1 MDTAA
6 VKADTAAGAEVSTK
20 TRACMDNDA
29 NVCEGYGGDSYGSSS
44 GY

>member
-1 MDTAA
+1 MAA
-6 VKADTAAGAEVSTK
+6 AVSTK

-29 NVCEGYGGDSYGSSS
+29 NVFEGYGGGGGDYGS